1 MVLYGAIGGNFMAY
15 FLKKSK
21 LKKGVYLQIYESFYH
36 PEKKETAHKSHMALG
51 YVQDL
56 IDSGI
61 PDPIAYYSE
70 VIDQM
75 NIEAKRIKEENKV
88 KQIGESPETYIGYFL
103 LKSIYDSL
111 HVSNYLDLMQS
122 VKGFRFRLSELMEA
136 LTYSRAV
143 DPCSKNKTCHDVLP
157 KLYESYGLSYNQILD
172 GVEYVGNEYEKI
184 IEIFNH
190 QVNIKYPLDT
200 STTYFDCTNFYF
212 EIDKE
217 NEFRKK
223 GPSKENRHDPII
235 GLGLLL
241 DANQIPIGMKL
252 YPGNESEKPVIRD
265 IIKELKE
272 HNQISGK
279 TVRVADKGINCAE
292 NIIDALKNNDGYLF
306 SKSVKQLPETEKTW
320 VLLKDGYKKVTDSN
334 GTLLYLIKECIDEF
348 PYTYTDENG
357 KKHTVRLKEK
367 RVATYNPK
375 LSEKK
380 KYEIKKMVEKAK
392 MLKACQAKKSEFGE
406 CSKYVTFGC
415 ADKKG
420 NAIDGKVKVEINRD
434 AILKDLKLAGYN
446 LLVTS
451 EIKMKADDIYST
463 YHNLWRIEESFKV
476 MKSYLDARPV
486 FLQKT
491 ASIHGHFLICYL
503 AVLLIRLLQFK
514 VLKNKYCTEKIIDFI
529 RKFRIVKLE
538 HNKYVNIT
546 SSSKFIKSL
555 ADELKLPITNYF
567 LNESQIKKMLNYK
580 F

>member
-1 MVLYGAIGGNFMAY
+1 MLDNITICKKLEILIKYYNEFQQLTNGITINDYIDNIVIKRAIERVMQLIVECATDINNMI
-15 FLKKSK
+15 LKKQG
-21 LKKGVYLQIYESFYH
+21 KGPSRDYYNSFI
-36 PEKKETAHKSHMALG
+36 
-51 YVQDL
+51 DL
-56 IDSGI
+56 AENNVMDMEFAVR
-61 PDPIAYYSE
+61 IAPSTGLR
-70 VIDQM
+70 
-75 NIEAKRIKEENKV
+75 NILV
-88 KQIGESPETYIGYFL
+88 
-103 LKSIYDSL
+103 
-111 HVSNYLDLMQS
+111 H
-122 VKGFRFRLSELMEA
+122 
-136 LTYSRAV
+136 
-143 DPCSKNKTCHDVLP
+143 
-157 KLYESYGLSYNQILD
+157 
-172 GVEYVGNEYEKI
+172 EYQKI

-200 STTYFDCTNFYF
+200 STTHFDCTNFYF

>member
-1 MVLYGAIGGNFMAY
+1 MAY
-15 FLKKSK
+15 FLKKSN
-21 LKKGVYLQIYESFYH
+21 LERGVYLQIYESFYNH
-36 PEKKETAHKSHMALG
+36 EKKETAHKSFKALG

-61 PDPIAYYSE
+61 PDPIAYYSD
-70 VIDQM
+70 VVAQM
-75 NIEAKRIKEENKV
+75 NIEAKRIKEENKA
-88 KQIGESPETYIGYFL
+88 KQIGESPETYLGYFL
-103 LKSIYDSL
+103 LQSIYNSL

-122 VKGFRFRLSELMEA
+122 VRDFRFRLSGLMEA
-136 LTYSRAV
+136 LIYSRVV
-143 DPCSKNKTCHDVLP
+143 DPCSKNRTCHDVLP
-157 KLYESYGLSYNQILD
+157 KLYESYNLSYDQILD
-172 GVEYVGNEYEKI
+172 GVEYMGNEYEKI

-190 QVNIKYPLDT
+190 QVSLKYPLDT

-217 NEFRKK
+217 DEYRKK
-223 GPSKENRHDPII
+223 GPSKENRNEPII

-265 IIKELKE
+265 VIKELKDR
-272 HNQISGK
+272 NQITGK
-279 TVRVADKGINCAE
+279 TLQVADKGLNCAE
-292 NIIDALKNNDGYLF
+292 NIINALKNKDGYLF

-320 VLLKDGYKKVTDSN
+320 VLLKDGYKEVTDSD
-334 GTLLYLIKECIDEF
+334 GTLLYEIKECIDEF

-375 LSEKK
+375 LAEKK
-380 KYEIKKMVEKAK
+380 RYEINKMVEKAK

-406 CSKYVTFGC
+406 CSKYVTFSC
-415 ADKKG
+415 EDQEG
-420 NAIDGKVKVEINRD
+420 NAIDGKVRVDINRD
-434 AILKDLKLAGYN
+434 AIDKDLKLAGYN

-451 EIKMKADDIYST
+451 ETKMKADDIYSI

-486 FLQKT
+486 FLQKPE
-491 ASIHGHFLICYL
+491 SIHGHFLICYL

-514 VLKNKYCTEKIIDFI
+514 VLKNKYCTEKLINFI
-529 RKFRIVKLE
+529 REFRIVKLE

-555 ADELKLPITNYF
+555 SAELKLPITNYF
-567 LNESQIKKMLNYK
+567 LNESQIKMMLNYK
-580 F
+580 L

>member
-1 MVLYGAIGGNFMAY
+1 MAY

-122 VKGFRFRLSELMEA
+122 VRGFRFRLSELMEA

-367 RVATYNPK
+367 RVATY
-375 LSEKK
+375 
-380 KYEIKKMVEKAK
+380 
-392 MLKACQAKKSEFGE
+392 
-406 CSKYVTFGC
+406 
-415 ADKKG
+415 
-420 NAIDGKVKVEINRD
+420 
-434 AILKDLKLAGYN
+434 
-446 LLVTS
+446 
-451 EIKMKADDIYST
+451 
-463 YHNLWRIEESFKV
+463 
-476 MKSYLDARPV
+476 
-486 FLQKT
+486 
-491 ASIHGHFLICYL
+491 
-503 AVLLIRLLQFK
+503 IR
-514 VLKNKYCTEKIIDFI
+514 
-529 RKFRIVKLE
+529 
-538 HNKYVNIT
+538 
-546 SSSKFIKSL
+546 
-555 ADELKLPITNYF
+555 
-567 LNESQIKKMLNYK
+567 
-580 F
+580 

>member
-1 MVLYGAIGGNFMAY
+1 MAY
-15 FLKKSK
+15 FLKKSN
-21 LKKGVYLQIYESFYH
+21 LKRGIYLQIYESFYN
-36 PEKKETAHKSHMALG
+36 PDKKETAHKSYKAIG

-61 PDPIAYYSE
+61 SDPIAYYSD
-70 VIDQM
+70 VVAQM
-75 NIEAKRIKEENKV
+75 NIEAKRAKKENEA
-88 KQIGESPETYIGYFL
+88 KQIGESPESYLGYFL
-103 LKSIYDSL
+103 LQSIYDSL

-122 VKGFRFRLSELMEA
+122 VKSFRFRLSGLMEA
-136 LTYSRAV
+136 LIYSRVV
-143 DPCSKNKTCHDVLP
+143 DPCSKNRTCHDVLP
-157 KLYESYGLSYNQILD
+157 KLYESYDLSYDQILD
-172 GVEYVGNEYEKI
+172 GVEYMGNEYEKI

-190 QVNIKYPLDT
+190 QVSLKYPLDT

-217 NEFRKK
+217 DESRKK
-223 GPSKENRHDPII
+223 GPSKENRNEPII

-265 IIKELKE
+265 VIKELKDR
-272 HNQISGK
+272 NQISGK
-279 TVRVADKGINCAE
+279 TVQVADKGLNCAE
-292 NIIDALKNNDGYLF
+292 NIINALKNKDGYLF

-320 VLLKDGYKKVTDSN
+320 VLLQDGYKKVIDSD
-334 GTLLYLIKECIDEF
+334 GRLLYQIKECIDEF

-357 KKHTVRLKEK
+357 KKHTVRVKEK

-375 LSEKK
+375 LAEKK
-380 KYEIKKMVEKAK
+380 KYEINKMVEKA
-392 MLKACQAKKSEFGE
+392 MILKACQAKKSEFGE
-406 CSKYVTFGC
+406 CSKYVTFSC
-415 ADKKG
+415 ADQKG
-420 NAIDGKVKVEINRD
+420 NAIDGKLKVAINRD
-434 AILKDLKLAGYN
+434 AIDKDLKLAGYN

-451 EIKMKADDIYST
+451 ETKMKADDIYNT

-514 VLKNKYCTEKIIDFI
+514 VLKNKYCTEKLINFI
-529 RKFRIVKLE
+529 REFRVVKLE

-546 SSSKFIKSL
+546 SSSEFIKSL
-555 ADELKLPITNYF
+555 ANELGLPITNYF
-567 LNESQIKKMLNYK
+567 LNESQIKMMLNYK
-580 F
+580 L

>member
-1 MVLYGAIGGNFMAY
+1 MAY
-15 FLKKSK
+15 FLKKSN
-21 LKKGVYLQIYESFYH
+21 LKRGIYLQIYESFYNH
-36 PEKKETAHKSHMALG
+36 DKKGTAHKSYKAIG

-61 PDPIAYYSE
+61 SDPITYYSD
-70 VIDQM
+70 VVAQM
-75 NIEAKRIKEENKV
+75 NIEAKRIKEENEV
-88 KQIGESPETYIGYFL
+88 KQIGESPESYLGYFL
-103 LKSIYDSL
+103 LQSIYHSL

-122 VKGFRFRLSELMEA
+122 VRGFRFRLSGLIEA
-136 LTYSRAV
+136 LVYSRAV
-143 DPCSKNKTCHDVLP
+143 DPCSKNRTCHDVIP
-157 KLYESYGLSYNQILD
+157 KLYETHELSYDQILD
-172 GVEYVGNEYEKI
+172 GVEYMGNEYEKI

-190 QVNIKYPLDT
+190 QISLKYPIDT

-217 NEFRKK
+217 DESRRK
-223 GPSKENRHDPII
+223 GPSKENRKDPII

-265 IIKELKE
+265 VIKELKNR
-272 HNQISGK
+272 NQISGK
-279 TVRVADKGINCAE
+279 TVQVADKGLNCAE
-292 NIIDALKNNDGYLF
+292 NIINALKNKDGYLF

-320 VLLKDGYKKVTDSN
+320 VLLQNGYKKVIDSD
-334 GTLLYLIKECIDEF
+334 GKLLYRIKECVDEF

-367 RVATYNPK
+367 RVVTHNPK
-375 LSEKK
+375 LAEKK
-380 KYEIKKMVEKAK
+380 KYEINKMVEKAK

-406 CSKYVTFGC
+406 CGKYVTFSC
-415 ADKKG
+415 ADQKG
-420 NAIDGKVKVEINRD
+420 NDIDGKVKVDINRN
-434 AILKDLKLAGYN
+434 AIDKDLMLAGYN

-451 EIKMKADDIYST
+451 ETKMKADDIYST

-476 MKSYLDARPV
+476 MKTYLDARPV
-486 FLQKT
+486 YLQKT
-491 ASIHGHFLICYL
+491 ASIVGHFLICYL

-514 VLKNKYCTEKIIDFI
+514 VLKNKYCTEKLINFI
-529 RKFRIVKLE
+529 REFRIVKLE

-555 ADELKLPITNYF
+555 SDELKLPITNYF
-567 LNESQIKKMLNYK
+567 LNESQIEMMLNYK